1 MRMMGISAGL
11 KDGWLSMQGQKDLT
25 QISTA
30 LFDTSSTWT
39 DFLGGAVELTIY
51 LPSEGKPVTLNLE
64 ARNTTGYTWEV
75 LSGDYVQE
83 GESTF
88 TMRYRGV
95 GVPSIQT
102 IRLAA
107 TRTGDTSI
115 RLLYHR
121 IWETS
126 AEPHAQVSIWM
137 PGAVNAIDLSDPTPA
152 VLIEK
157 ESSES
162 GNNDA
167 YAALD
172 ELKTDLPASF
182 DWRTQGIVP
191 AVRDQGGCGSCW
203 AFGTVGVME
212 SAVKKAGGPLTDLSE
227 QFLISCNKDGWELQR
242 RIDSDKISF
251 QRFRLQ
257 PDRGWGGPRIGQT
270 IYCRQ
275 TEPARLH
282 TVIHI
287 RHPAGSSSLARSG
300 PCRPMTS
307 SRLPST
313 PMVR

>member
-1 MRMMGISAGL
+1 MKKRFMLLLTALLVSVMFASMLGGSAAGAAVPPSAGVRWEAAVKLQPEAAKLALLDRSAWTESMRMLGISAGL

-30 LFDTSSTWT
+30 LFDTASTWT

-88 TMRYRGV
+88 AMRYRGV

-121 IWETS
+121 IWEAS

-137 PGAVNAIDLSDPTPA
+137 PGAVNTIDLSDPTPA

-162 GNNDA
+162 GSNDA

-172 ELKTDLPASF
+172 ELKTALPASF

-212 SAVKKAGGPLTDLSE
+212 SAVKKGGGPLTDLSE
-227 QFLISCNKDGWELQR
+227 QFLISCNKDGW
-242 RIDSDKISF
+242 
-251 QRFRLQ
+251 
-257 PDRGWGGPRIGQT
+257 GCNGGLT
-270 IYCRQ
+270 ATKY
-275 TEPARLH
+275 H
-282 TVIHI
+282 
-287 RHPAGSSSLARSG
+287 
-300 PCRPMTS
+300 
-307 SRLPST
+307 
-313 PMVR
+313 